1 MGRVLEHPPRRA
13 VCRDSATVACR
24 GQELGPA
31 ARGEEA
37 GDAGHGRHRVRN
49 VFEHVNAI
57 GQVHGFD
64 ATDVESF
71 DRARVQ
77 IPGRQDDL
85 IDGNV
90 QLIRVGA
97 GDRGALVVEAAQQ
110 GAGPE
115 PDLEDGGRFTGA
127 NQRPVGEGES
137 GRVKVRLATIRMLAM
152 GGGRKGE
159 VADEM
164 AAGDALIE
172 GAAPIEMV
180 ATQRGIANLTSAS
193 VDRLCYRL
201 VTHGATL
208 AAGTPGAPGPGAAD
222 GVGFVSGDSTGGVRA
237 PMRILYFT
245 WRDQEHPEA
254 GGSEVFVER
263 TAQILTERGHEVT
276 LFTALFKGGRPHD
289 RHGRVDVVRRGGRFT
304 VYGQGMRFLRAH
316 AADFDVV
323 IDVQNGVPFWSPL
336 TRTRPVVI
344 IVHHIHR
351 EVWRTIF
358 GPYLGAFGW
367 LLESRVAP
375 VVYRRARYVTVS
387 KATMAEL
394 TELGVD
400 ADRTALIY
408 SGNDQPDNL
417 ADFARVPRSTQPSI
431 AVLGRLVPHKQVE
444 LAIDV
449 VADLSALHPDLVLDV
464 IGTGYWHDEIAAH
477 AQARGVG
484 DRVRMHGFVDDD
496 TKHRLLAS
504 SWLALMPSRKEGWG
518 LTIVEAG
525 LHGTPAIAFADS
537 GGPTESIIDGE
548 TGLIAAN
555 VTQMRAQVQAL
566 LADAPERERLGSN
579 AREYARTF
587 EWSNTAE
594 KLEQVLYQAISDREA
609 ISDPSHVEAIST
621 GS

>member
-1 MGRVLEHPPRRA
+1 M
-13 VCRDSATVACR
+13 
-24 GQELGPA
+24 
-31 ARGEEA
+31 
-37 GDAGHGRHRVRN
+37 
-49 VFEHVNAI
+49 
-57 GQVHGFD
+57 
-64 ATDVESF
+64 
-71 DRARVQ
+71 
-77 IPGRQDDL
+77 
-85 IDGNV
+85 
-90 QLIRVGA
+90 
-97 GDRGALVVEAAQQ
+97 
-110 GAGPE
+110 
-115 PDLEDGGRFTGA
+115 
-127 NQRPVGEGES
+127 
-137 GRVKVRLATIRMLAM
+137 
-152 GGGRKGE
+152 
-159 VADEM
+159 
-164 AAGDALIE
+164 
-172 GAAPIEMV
+172 
-180 ATQRGIANLTSAS
+180 
-193 VDRLCYRL
+193 
-201 VTHGATL
+201 
-208 AAGTPGAPGPGAAD
+208 
-222 GVGFVSGDSTGGVRA
+222 
-237 PMRILYFT
+237 
-245 WRDQEHPEA
+245 
-254 GGSEVFVER
+254 
-263 TAQILTERGHEVT
+263 
-276 LFTALFKGGRPHD
+276 
-289 RHGRVDVVRRGGRFT
+289 
-304 VYGQGMRFLRAH
+304 
-316 AADFDVV
+316 
-323 IDVQNGVPFWSPL
+323 
-336 TRTRPVVI
+336 
-344 IVHHIHR
+344 
-351 EVWRTIF
+351 
-358 GPYLGAFGW
+358 
-367 LLESRVAP
+367 
-375 VVYRRARYVTVS
+375 
-387 KATMAEL
+387 

-431 AVLGRLVPHKQVE
+431 AVLGRLVSHKQVE

-504 SWLALMPSRKEGWG
+504 SWLVLMPSRKEGWG

-621 GS
+621 ES